1 MTNEIWKITRTAP
14 FSSDQVLATQIRRAG
29 PSVVSN
35 IAEGFERGSRAE
47 FSYFLKI
54 AKGSCGEVR
63 AQMLIAT
70 DLNYISRQ
78 DCETFC
84 FMACQISAGL
94 SKLARYLKEKNKARS
109 E

>member
-1 MTNEIWKITRTAP
+1 MALEIWSITRNRP
-14 FSSDQVLATQIRRAG
+14 FSADKVLTGQVRRASL
-29 PSVVSN
+29 SVVSN

-47 FSYFLKI
+47 FGRFLKI

-70 DLNYISRQ
+70 DLKYISRQ

-84 FMACQISAGL
+84 FMACQISAGQ
-94 SKLARYLKEKNKARS
+94 SKLARYLKEKNKARR